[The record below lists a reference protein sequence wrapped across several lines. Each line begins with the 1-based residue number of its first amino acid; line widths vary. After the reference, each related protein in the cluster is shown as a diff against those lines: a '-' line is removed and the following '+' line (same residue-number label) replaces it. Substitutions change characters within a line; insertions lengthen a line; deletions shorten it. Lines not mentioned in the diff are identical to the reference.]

1 MPLLS
6 EETIFF
12 ARPSMRRAWFFS
24 VLYLAVVLAGI
35 AADTSGD
42 LFLLWRLMIFGMVIP
57 FMVTTIQRYCT
68 SYTVTERNVKSAT
81 GVFSRS
87 FASVPLQRIT
97 NFYAR
102 QTLLDR
108 MLRIV
113 TVDIDAAGGEG
124 PEIVFER
131 INTGDFRKAA
141 TLFEEVIRQSK
152 EHPATSSSK

>member
-1 MPLLS
+1 
-6 EETIFF
+6 
-12 ARPSMRRAWFFS
+12 MRRAWFFS
-24 VLYLAVVLAGI
+24 ALYMTGIIVLFVLTNG
-35 AADTSGD
+35 SEE
-42 LFLLWRLMIFGMVIP
+42 LFLLWRLLIFAMVVP
-57 FMVTTIQRYCT
+57 FLITAIKRYCT
-68 SYTVTERNVKSAT
+68 TYTVTERNVKSAK

-108 MLRIV
+108 MLGIV

-141 TLFEEVIRQSK
+141 TLFEEIIRQSK
-152 EHPATSSSK
+152 EHPATAPLK

>member
-1 MPLLS
+1 
-6 EETIFF
+6 
-12 ARPSMRRAWFFS
+12 
-24 VLYLAVVLAGI
+24 
-35 AADTSGD
+35 
-42 LFLLWRLMIFGMVIP
+42 
-57 FMVTTIQRYCT
+57 
-68 SYTVTERNVKSAT
+68 
-81 GVFSRS
+81 
-87 FASVPLQRIT
+87 VPLQRIT